1 MAFSDARKE
10 RGLYHAEV
18 TATERISPH
27 LVRLTFGSP
36 DLASLPRHG
45 FDHWVRLFFPHP
57 ERGDADY
64 SHLPETFGVTGYLKY
79 LRQRSGSRP
88 AVRSY
93 TIRQQR
99 EREVDVDFVAHG
111 DVGLAGPWAARA
123 KPGEKVALIDQGRG
137 FDPSPDVEHHVL
149 VGDESA
155 MPAVLGV
162 LRDLPDDARG
172 LAIIEVP
179 DLADAQQAPAPS
191 GVDVRWVVRDDPDT
205 RPGSVAL
212 EELRRH
218 RPENPER
225 VSAFVVGEQALAA
238 GGRRHLVD
246 CGVPKSRIAFTGF
259 WRVGRAAD

>member
-36 DLASLPRHG
+36 DLAGLPRHG
-45 FDHWVRLFFPHP
+45 FDHWVRLFFPHR

-99 EREVDVDFVAHG
+99 DHEIDVDFIAHG
-111 DVGLAGPWAARA
+111 DTGLAGPWAVRA
-123 KPGEKVALIDQGRG
+123 KPGERVALIDQGRG
-137 FDPSPDVEHHVL
+137 FDLLPDAGHHVL

-162 LRDLPDDARG
+162 LRDLPADARG

-179 DLADAQQAPAPS
+179 DLADAQEAPAPS
-191 GVDVRWVVRDDPDT
+191 GIDVRWVVRDDADA

-212 EELRRH
+212 EQLRRH
-218 RPENPER
+218 RPEHPER